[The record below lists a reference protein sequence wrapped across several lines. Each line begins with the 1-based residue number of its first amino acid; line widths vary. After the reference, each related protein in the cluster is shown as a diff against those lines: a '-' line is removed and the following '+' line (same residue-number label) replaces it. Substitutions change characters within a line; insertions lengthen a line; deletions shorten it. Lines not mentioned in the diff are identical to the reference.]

1 MARAHADHEIK
12 PVYVK
17 EVCRLLKNSNI
28 NLSKHDIELEGIQE
42 EINENLR
49 RDREQQQSEM
59 NQPVEEQKPAEAK
72 KVKISFEEYQRL
84 SYMILEVM
92 KEFRAQD

>member
-1 MARAHADHEIK
+1 MESLIRLSEAMARAHADSEIK

-28 NLSKHDIELEGIQE
+28 NLSKHDVELEGIQE

-49 RDREQQQSEM
+49 KDREDQQTELAE
-59 NQPVEEQKPAEAK
+59 PEEQSRPAEAK
-72 KVKISFEEYQRL
+72 KVKISFEEY
-84 SYMILEVM
+84 
-92 KEFRAQD
+92 